1 MLLASNIQMVLL
13 FGSWFCHLDQEN
25 VYIRLSSNSCI
36 TTRDIQRTKFYLSFK
51 NLNLG
56 VILKI
61 FLNLAY
67 FSLDIPSKNI
77 FFLWRVYSYF
87 ATNLRLKIFLW
98 TFLDYSGCILKIF
111 FKFGKFWPR
120 YSNKIY
126 LIENKTYV
134 HHKLVRTAIKGSFE
148 MIF

>member
-1 MLLASNIQMVLL
+1 MVLL

-77 FFLWRVYSYF
+77 FFFMASVFLFCYQLKVENIF
-87 ATNLRLKIFLW
+87 MNILRL
-98 TFLDYSGCILKIF
+98 
-111 FKFGKFWPR
+111 
-120 YSNKIY
+120 
-126 LIENKTYV
+126 
-134 HHKLVRTAIKGSFE
+134 
-148 MIF
+148 

>member
-1 MLLASNIQMVLL
+1 MVLL
-13 FGSWFCHLDQEN
+13 FGSWFYHLDQEN

-77 FFLWRVYSYF
+77 FFYEE
-87 ATNLRLKIFLW
+87 
-98 TFLDYSGCILKIF
+98 CILILL
-111 FKFGKFWPR
+111 P
-120 YSNKIY
+120 
-126 LIENKTYV
+126 T
-134 HHKLVRTAIKGSFE
+134 
-148 MIF
+148 